1 MLSLTVCTPCS
12 CFGTPFLGG
21 YCLSQGKTRAFILNP
36 ISGMSCSWFHLL
48 FAVILLPLCP
58 ASLMHRNP
66 QRLKT
71 IQRLIDRITCVFV
84 EISHSCNF
92 CGSYYGSCL
101 TMHISFSLCCA
112 FKKKDYILISVY
124 CNTEFWSCLSSD

>member
-12 CFGTPFLGG
+12 CFGTPFLVTVFRKEKLEHLS
-21 YCLSQGKTRAFILNP
+21 YIPFLVCLSPGFR
-36 ISGMSCSWFHLL
+36 LL

-58 ASLMHRNP
+58 TSLTHRNP
-66 QRLKT
+66 QRRKT
-71 IQRLIDRITCVFV
+71 IQRFNDRITCVFV

>member
-21 YCLSQGKTRAFILNP
+21 YCLSQGKTRAFILIP
-36 ISGMSCSWFHLL
+36 ISPGFHLL

-66 QRLKT
+66 QRSKK
-71 IQRLIDRITCVFV
+71 Q
-84 EISHSCNF
+84 
-92 CGSYYGSCL
+92 
-101 TMHISFSLCCA
+101 
-112 FKKKDYILISVY
+112 FKD
-124 CNTEFWSCLSSD
+124 